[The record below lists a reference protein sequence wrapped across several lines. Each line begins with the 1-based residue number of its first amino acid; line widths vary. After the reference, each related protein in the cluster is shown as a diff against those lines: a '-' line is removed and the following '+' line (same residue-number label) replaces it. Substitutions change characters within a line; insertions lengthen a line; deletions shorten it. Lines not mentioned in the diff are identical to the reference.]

1 MSNVRCKYCGRF
13 VTNVNNRDRCT
24 ECEKQFNM
32 VVAAMTRRHGGKILK
47 LVAKT

>member
-13 VTNVNNRDRCT
+13 VTNLNQRDRCT

-47 LVAKT
+47 MINKN

>member
-13 VTNVNNRDRCT
+13 AANLNNKDRCT

-32 VVAAMTRRHGGKILK
+32 VFAAMTRRHSGKILK
-47 LVAKT
+47 LEDKQ